1 MSVSLHPMFEPREK
15 YEAERRFSV
24 EVLEFRAV
32 VALLRE
38 HISGPLTEPLLQ
50 SVVPGADLERIRRHL
65 EQAGEAQVY
74 LRESA
79 RPGLGALKDPRTIL
93 ERLSIEGVSLTAH
106 EILALLDVARAGRDF
121 RLLFSKTPCTRLDSL
136 ARGLADF
143 RSLVSDLDGK
153 ILPDGSVD
161 SSASPELAR
170 IRRLIERRRQEVQS
184 TLEKL
189 LRRLGAEKVLQ
200 DSVVTIR
207 NERFV
212 IPVRA
217 EEKRR
222 VPGVVH
228 GSSSSGATVYLEPL
242 ETLPLNNELVEL
254 QDREFAEVQRILGEF
269 SARLRQ
275 QRQELEAAAE
285 ILGEIDL
292 AFAKA
297 EFARQY
303 DCCLPRFAEGRELF
317 LKNARH
323 PLLERALGAQKRK
336 SVPIGLELAQPKTM
350 MVISG
355 PNAGGKTVTLKTL
368 GVAVLMAQA
377 GLPVAAA
384 EARLPLFG
392 RVLADIGDQQSIEAN
407 LSTFSAHVKNI
418 QAMTDVAGVDD
429 LVLLDELGAS
439 TEPGEGAALAVAILE
454 HFRDCGS
461 MTFVTTHHSRLKAYA
476 AETAAAVNAAMEF
489 DEATLQPTYRLLIG
503 LPGKSSALDIAE
515 RLGLAPSIINKG
527 RALLHPAD
535 AEAATLVGRLHEQRE
550 ELEREL
556 ARLAEQGKELEARR
570 QALEKEFERE
580 RRAKLR
586 ELDARLDETLRQ
598 HARQWETTLE
608 ELIAQSEATKAR
620 KKLER
625 RARALEEETREE
637 WNAQVL
643 ETIGAPPKEDE
654 VAQGATP
661 AAGDRVRVRGFSKP
675 GTVIALLDGDQL
687 EVEVGRLRMRARKEE
702 VQVLIP
708 ALAAHTEAPPAEM
721 GHGQVAAEA
730 PAEINVIGN
739 SAEEARERVDKF
751 LDEAFLAGRFRLRII
766 HGHGKGI
773 LRRTLHEMFASHPHV
788 EKFYPA
794 PPQEGGGGAT
804 IVELKN

>member
-1 MSVSLHPMFEPREK
+1 MSVSPRPMNEPQEIN
-15 YEAERRFSV
+15 EAERRFSLG
-24 EVLEFRAV
+24 VLEFAAV
-32 VALLRE
+32 VALLHE
-38 HISGPLTEPLLQ
+38 HISGPLTEPVLETVL
-50 SVVPGADLERIRRHL
+50 PGTNLERIRQDL
-65 EQAGEAQVY
+65 ERAGEAQSY
-74 LRESA
+74 LRESP
-79 RPGLGALKDPRTIL
+79 RPGLGALKNPRGIL

-121 RLLFSKTPCTRLDSL
+121 RMLFSKTPFTRLDSL
-136 ARGLADF
+136 ACGLADF
-143 RSLVSDLDGK
+143 RSLVSALDGK

-189 LRRLGAEKVLQ
+189 LRRLGADKVLQ

-228 GSSSSGATVYLEPL
+228 GTSSSGATVYLEPL

-254 QDREFAEVQRILGEF
+254 QDREFAEIQRILGEF
-269 SARLRQ
+269 SARLRE
-275 QRQELEAAAE
+275 QRHELAAATD
-285 ILGEIDL
+285 ILSEIDL

-303 DCCLPRFAEGRELF
+303 DCCLPRFAEGRELL
-317 LKNARH
+317 LKDSRH
-323 PLLERALGAQKRK
+323 PLLERALRGRKRK
-336 SVPIGLELAQPKTM
+336 SVPVGLELAPPKTLM
-350 MVISG
+350 IISG

-418 QAMTDVAGVDD
+418 QAMAEVAGGDD

-454 HFRDCGS
+454 HFRERGA
-461 MTFVTTHHSRLKAYA
+461 MTFVTTHHARLKAYA
-476 AETAAAVNAAMEF
+476 VETSEAVNAAMEF

-515 RLGLAPSIINKG
+515 RLGLAPSIVSKG

-550 ELEREL
+550 ELERQL
-556 ARLAEQGKELEARR
+556 TRLAEQGKELEVRR
-570 QALEKEFERE
+570 QALEKEFERD
-580 RRAKLR
+580 RRVKLR
-586 ELDARLDETLRQ
+586 ELDARLDQTLQQ
-598 HARQWETTLE
+598 HAQRWEATLE
-608 ELIAQSEATKAR
+608 AAIAQAEAAKAR

-625 RARALEEETREE
+625 KARALEEETREE

-654 VAQGATP
+654 VAEGATP
-661 AAGDRVRVRGFSKP
+661 AVGDRVRVRGFSTP
-675 GTVIALLDGDQL
+675 GTVITLVDGDQL

-708 ALAAHTEAPPAEM
+708 ASAAHVEARPVEM
-721 GHGQVAAEA
+721 RSGDAATEA
-730 PAEINVIGN
+730 PAEINVIGT

-751 LDEAFLAGRFRLRII
+751 LDEAFMAGRFRVRIV

-773 LRRTLHEMFASHPHV
+773 LKRALHEMFASHPHV

-804 IVELKN
+804 IVELRI